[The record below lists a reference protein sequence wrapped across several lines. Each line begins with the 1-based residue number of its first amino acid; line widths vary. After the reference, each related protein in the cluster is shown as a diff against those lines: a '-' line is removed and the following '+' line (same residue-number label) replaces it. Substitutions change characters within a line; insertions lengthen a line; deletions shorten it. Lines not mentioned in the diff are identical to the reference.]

1 MILTEFE
8 SLRLRL
14 VENKNEMVG
23 GLEDG
28 LDRWNGGVEFQT
40 RIVLDKVRKL
50 HEHMMKRMESMN
62 EQWNKTVAG
71 LNGNDEFFFINSHD
85 KDDDAWNE
93 LLQDEREVGQQH
105 TKEVQR
111 EEVGQQQQQQQQY
124 NTTVEGQREEVGQQH
139 TNVSDNK
146 SSIKYNFE
154 TYPHEYI
161 EANYTDIST
170 TSSSDA
176 NDRPATSVTEQS
188 VRQATLSPQ

>member
-71 LNGNDEFFFINSHD
+71 LNGNDEFFFINSHG

-105 TKEVQR
+105 TKE
-111 EEVGQQQQQQQQY
+111 
-124 NTTVEGQREEVGQQH
+124 GQREEVDKQH
-139 TNVSDNK
+139 ANISDNK
-146 SSIKYNFE
+146 SSIQYDFN
-154 TYPHEYI
+154 T
-161 EANYTDIST
+161 
-170 TSSSDA
+170 
-176 NDRPATSVTEQS
+176 
-188 VRQATLSPQ
+188 